1 MGSRSL
7 LFSASDIS
15 SSRACLLEDLFI
27 VLLPDSAVPRNGC
40 CCGLFMSFTGSAVAI
55 TPQLAAATTSTFVIP
70 FGLMKKESPQLLR
83 DVTVVTELRFV
94 PQLGFVDSPSPELFF
109 EAKIAASV
117 FVNNEY
123 PMVSGHKPPPHSEFH
138 WGQNRGSA
146 APSKCLPS
154 FWCGRRPP

>member
-1 MGSRSL
+1 M
-7 LFSASDIS
+7 
-15 SSRACLLEDLFI
+15 
-27 VLLPDSAVPRNGC
+27 
-40 CCGLFMSFTGSAVAI
+40 AI

-109 EAKIAASV
+109 EAKIAAAV

-123 PMVSGHKPPPHSEFH
+123 PMVSVETAGMVDVTIVPILDAVDTKFPALGLESVVSKPEFH
-138 WGQNRGSA
+138 GA
-146 APSKCLPS
+146 LP
-154 FWCGRRPP
+154 CAVPIQ